1 MALNISLCKALM
13 YAGIAM
19 NVARIALIPACNIET
34 QASPPTQENEA
45 VRQLQAAD
53 ALPGDLRAVPAV
65 MNAGI
70 SINVARVALSPADPT
85 ETQASPPI
93 QETEPVQQFAAAEAL
108 RDDLRAVLESIPTGR
123 EALRILEKF
132 DVEIRFE
139 SSPGSYFKTPENFV
153 VMGWHESTE
162 AAALTFVHEMLHA
175 DWYNTGLAPN
185 EMALSRASYVQQRVG
200 EETEAVLRGIRASS
214 ELRQA
219 GLDSP
224 GTPLE
229 PAHQQAV
236 KQALRDV
243 PMPHSLGSEGMAE
256 LATQAGTQ
264 RVIAAFMNG
273 EVVGAST
280 GMTYPQSSGEYW
292 DRVRDAA

>member
-132 DVEIRFE
+132 DVEIKVRVEPRFLLQNPRE
-139 SSPGSYFKTPENFV
+139 LRGY
-153 VMGWHESTE
+153 
-162 AAALTFVHEMLHA
+162 
-175 DWYNTGLAPN
+175 GLA
-185 EMALSRASYVQQRVG
+185 RVDG
-200 EETEAVLRGIRASS
+200 GRGSHIRA
-214 ELRQA
+214 
-219 GLDSP
+219 
-224 GTPLE
+224 
-229 PAHQQAV
+229 
-236 KQALRDV
+236 RDV
-243 PMPHSLGSEGMAE
+243 ARRLVQHRPGAE
-256 LATQAGTQ
+256 
-264 RVIAAFMNG
+264 
-273 EVVGAST
+273 
-280 GMTYPQSSGEYW
+280 
-292 DRVRDAA
+292 